1 MSAKQNQS
9 GETATEY
16 NLLNNLLWEIFFLQ
30 DLIYEL
36 GGHFITPSGVSWTP
50 LGAFYELFTFHLA
63 FYIIWWTSGGGYCN
77 FVADHQ
83 TNFWRCNLWN
93 YQETANVYQQVLIV
107 KKVNLMIYQP
117 SLSLYIFLVLYDLVV
132 RFIKFWKSKITLWMK
147 QSFKMNKPTCQW
159 CCLQGN
165 SCPPQSPEKDYYYYH
180 SIIHLLSWNITN
192 T

>member
-1 MSAKQNQS
+1 M
-9 GETATEY
+9 
-16 NLLNNLLWEIFFLQ
+16 NNSKNGCEGFSFFR
-30 DLIYEL
+30 ISYEL

-147 QSFKMNKPTCQW
+147 QYLMNKPPANDVACRIIVAHHNHLKWLETLFDAKW
-159 CCLQGN
+159 G
-165 SCPPQSPEKDYYYYH
+165 PWWKYH
-180 SIIHLLSWNITN
+180 LSFC
-192 T
+192 

>member
-1 MSAKQNQS
+1 MNFSQR
-9 GETATEY
+9 
-16 NLLNNLLWEIFFLQ
+16 
-30 DLIYEL
+30 
-36 GGHFITPSGVSWTP
+36 
-50 LGAFYELFTFHLA
+50 FYLA
-63 FYIIWWTSGGGYCN
+63 FYIIWWTSGGAYCN

-159 CCLQGN
+159 CCLQDN
-165 SCPPQSPEKDYYYYH
+165 SCPPQSPKMTWDSVWCQMRAVRKISFVFVLANVEDK
-180 SIIHLLSWNITN
+180 IICGLCSCADGSN
-192 T
+192 